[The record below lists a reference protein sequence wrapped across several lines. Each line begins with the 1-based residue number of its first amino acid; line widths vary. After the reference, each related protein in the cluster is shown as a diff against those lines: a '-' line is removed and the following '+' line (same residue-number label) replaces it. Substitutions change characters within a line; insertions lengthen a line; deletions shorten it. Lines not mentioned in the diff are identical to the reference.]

1 MNTGKLYI
9 EIERADLQLLEVAIQ
24 ERSKTWK
31 RTRYYQQMYE
41 ENKSFEG
48 VFVEGDIEESN
59 SLYEAQKM
67 LGVWEVFNR
76 EILHQISL

>member
-1 MNTGKLYI
+1 
-9 EIERADLQLLEVAIQ
+9 
-24 ERSKTWK
+24 
-31 RTRYYQQMYE
+31 MYE